1 MGSGSECSDPR
12 EARHPHPISPPVASR
27 ETFTSDAQRAARDVL
42 VRTLC
47 ALVTGGDIEV
57 AIGAFDAIVRIA
69 ELYYDALEPYMDT
82 LAQLTF
88 GAARAISAASRRT
101 EVRPTGRRGMAAQML
116 ARSLGTAPTP
126 PPAPCP
132 PTRLPVMPARLPQD
146 VAVRAL
152 EFWTTVANEEAERGD
167 ENATNRKYTRRALAP
182 LLDMLMELMTK
193 QTETDG
199 DDSYS
204 IAQAASNC
212 VGSVTCATGDAAFGH
227 VLPVIQRWF
236 GSADWH
242 QRDAATLALGVVM
255 NGPSEAA
262 LKPVIATALPI
273 LLTKLVGPS
282 RDPSVVVRDTTAWS
296 IGHIFSEQYDLVDK
310 AVFSNVVA
318 ALLAA
323 LADEAR
329 VAANVAYVRRAV
341 DARSWRLYAC
351 VRPSRHPRCR
361 RFITSPSMPM
371 PT

>member
-1 MGSGSECSDPR
+1 M
-12 EARHPHPISPPVASR
+12 ASR

-42 VRTLC
+42 MRTLC
-47 ALVTGGDIEV
+47 ALVAGGDVEV

-69 ELYYDALEPYMDT
+69 ELYYDALEPYMDA

-101 EVRPTGRRGMAAQML
+101 EVRLTGDHGLVL
-116 ARSLGTAPTP
+116 ARPLGTAPRP
-126 PPAPCP
+126 SRSCP
-132 PTRLPVMPARLPQD
+132 PQD

-182 LLDMLMELMTK
+182 LLDMLLELMTK

-199 DDSYS
+199 DETYS

-341 DARSWRLYAC
+341 DARWGS
-351 VRPSRHPRCR
+351 
-361 RFITSPSMPM
+361 
-371 PT
+371 

>member
-1 MGSGSECSDPR
+1 M
-12 EARHPHPISPPVASR
+12 
-27 ETFTSDAQRAARDVL
+27 
-42 VRTLC
+42 RTLC
-47 ALVTGGDIEV
+47 ALVAGGDVEV

-69 ELYYDALEPYMDT
+69 ELYYDALEPYMDA

-101 EVRPTGRRGMAAQML
+101 EVRLTGDHGLVL
-116 ARSLGTAPTP
+116 ARPLGTAPRP
-126 PPAPCP
+126 PRFCP
-132 PTRLPVMPARLPQD
+132 PQD

-182 LLDMLMELMTK
+182 LLDMLLELMTK

-199 DDSYS
+199 DETYS

-341 DARSWRLYAC
+341 DARWGS
-351 VRPSRHPRCR
+351 
-361 RFITSPSMPM
+361 
-371 PT
+371 